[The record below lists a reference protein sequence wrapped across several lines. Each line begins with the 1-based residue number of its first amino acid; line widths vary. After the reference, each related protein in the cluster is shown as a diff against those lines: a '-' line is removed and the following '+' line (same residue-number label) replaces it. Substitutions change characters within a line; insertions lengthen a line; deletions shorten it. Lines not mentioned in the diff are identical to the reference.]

1 VPNIVVNP
9 ADGRKYKKAVVEEH
23 LSNMT
28 FSPKINSKTN
38 QLDQKLTHRLMQRD
52 NSNNREQ
59 PS

>member
-1 VPNIVVNP
+1 MAFKSPHVPNIVVNP

-38 QLDQKLTHRLMQRD
+38 
-52 NSNNREQ
+52 
-59 PS
+59 

>member
-1 VPNIVVNP
+1 LSPIAFKSQHVANIVVNP

-38 QLDQKLTHRLMQRD
+38 
-52 NSNNREQ
+52 
-59 PS
+59 